1 MKATLTNLDTT
12 TQPDGHVNITVYI
25 VDLIALIHT
34 LTILT
39 GKTGLLSSVHLVLYI
54 SSIHLVIRFYTLFV
68 LIFAQR
74 RKKFFACT
82 NFRATAI

>member
-12 TQPDGHVNITVYI
+12 TEPDSHVNITMYI

-39 GKTGLLSSVHLVLYI
+39 GKTVVYSVQYI
-54 SSIHLVIRFYTLFV
+54 
-68 LIFAQR
+68 
-74 RKKFFACT
+74 
-82 NFRATAI
+82 